1 MDEYTLKVADEVILS
16 REATRLRHELDRVE
30 AQLHAVQEWL
40 REAEAEAREAS
51 RVEANEVLDAVE
63 RERHLMEDEAE
74 HFEPLVNEPV
84 PDWYGEDR

>member
-40 REAEAEAREAS
+40 REAEAEAEG
-51 RVEANEVLDAVE
+51 
-63 RERHLMEDEAE
+63 
-74 HFEPLVNEPV
+74 PLVDEPV